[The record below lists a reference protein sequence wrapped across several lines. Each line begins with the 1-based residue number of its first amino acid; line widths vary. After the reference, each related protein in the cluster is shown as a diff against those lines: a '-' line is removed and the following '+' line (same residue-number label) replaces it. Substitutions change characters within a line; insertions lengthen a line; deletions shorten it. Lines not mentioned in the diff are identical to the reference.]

1 MTVNGIQQGFYVPNW
16 HPGPPDL
23 YPAGMTFT
31 GDMTKMQVFY
41 GLYGYG
47 ATHSVDFENITA
59 TGCLGT
65 IVIDGCDTGVIDQL
79 LADGSTISE
88 KIAECAANATNHGQ
102 FVSCV
107 AQLTGDLV
115 KAGIITGK
123 EKGAIVSC
131 AAQADIP

>member
-1 MTVNGIQQGFYVPNW
+1 
-16 HPGPPDL
+16 
-23 YPAGMTFT
+23 MTFT

-41 GLYGYG
+41 GIWGYG
-47 ATHSVDFENITA
+47 ATHSVDFEDIMA

-65 IVIDGCDTGVIDQL
+65 IIIDGCDTGVTDRLID
-79 LADGSTISE
+79 DNSTISE
-88 KIAECAANATNHGQ
+88 KIDECVESAKNHGQ

-115 KAGIITGK
+115 KAGIITGI